1 MSQLTTIIARYPG
14 ATHAVDQLH
23 AEAVT
28 LRNAAYTCDDAGL
41 LPGLLSAW
49 DVAERALGE
58 AVGELL
64 RLTIDGEQGDAPVAW
79 THRCAEIA
87 RIAGATEAQV
97 DDICVS
103 YDWGMGHAE
112 QIAEINRM
120 HDAALALW
128 VSDVLGY
135 ELA

>member
-1 MSQLTTIIARYPG
+1 VPT
-14 ATHAVDQLH
+14 
-23 AEAVT
+23 
-28 LRNAAYTCDDAGL
+28 
-41 LPGLLSAW
+41 
-49 DVAERALGE
+49 
-58 AVGELL
+58 
-64 RLTIDGEQGDAPVAW
+64 APVAW

-112 QIAEINRM
+112 QIAEINRL
-120 HDAALALW
+120 HDAALAGI